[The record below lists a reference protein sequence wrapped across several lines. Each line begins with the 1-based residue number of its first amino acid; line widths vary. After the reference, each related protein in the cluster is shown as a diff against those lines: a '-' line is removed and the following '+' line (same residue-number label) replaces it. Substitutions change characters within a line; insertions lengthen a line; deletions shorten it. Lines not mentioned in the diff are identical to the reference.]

1 MPEQNNLKK
10 LSDFED
16 KSLLIV
22 DDDNPFR
29 ERLGRAMEK
38 KGFEVIQAE
47 SVKKGIQSVKEK
59 KPAFAVVDLRLAD
72 GNGLEVVKQIQNSNS
87 TSRII
92 MLTGYGNIPTA
103 VAAIKEGAIDYL
115 AKPADADDVEK
126 AL

>member
-47 SVKKGIQSVKEK
+47 SVQKGFS
-59 KPAFAVVDLRLAD
+59 L
-72 GNGLEVVKQIQNSNS
+72 
-87 TSRII
+87 
-92 MLTGYGNIPTA
+92 
-103 VAAIKEGAIDYL
+103 
-115 AKPADADDVEK
+115 
-126 AL
+126 

>member
-47 SVKKGIQSVKEK
+47 SVKKGNPVCKRK
-59 KPAFAVVDLRLAD
+59 K
-72 GNGLEVVKQIQNSNS
+72 
-87 TSRII
+87 TSICSC
-92 MLTGYGNIPTA
+92 
-103 VAAIKEGAIDYL
+103 
-115 AKPADADDVEK
+115 
-126 AL
+126 